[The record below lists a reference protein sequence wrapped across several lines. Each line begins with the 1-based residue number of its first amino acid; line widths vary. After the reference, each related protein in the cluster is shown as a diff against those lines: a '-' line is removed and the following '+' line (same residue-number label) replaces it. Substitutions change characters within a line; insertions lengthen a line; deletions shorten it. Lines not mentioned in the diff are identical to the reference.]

1 MIDNKELETLLGL
14 CDIEIERIVRGERK
28 TLKVYVTS
36 TKDGTSCHCCGKPI
50 EKFYGFGQEI
60 ELRHLPIFDYK
71 TYIVI
76 KPKRYVCERCDGR
89 PTTSQTLPW
98 YTKKSAFTVAYE
110 QDLMRS
116 LINSTIQ
123 DVSLKH
129 DVGNDA
135 IQGILDRHIDA
146 KVDWNTIP
154 VIESIGIDEIAIKKG
169 HRDFVVV
176 VSAYV
181 LGQLRVIGILANR
194 EKATVK
200 EFFLTIPK
208 RLRRMV
214 KMVCSDLYRGFIGA
228 AKDVFGKRV
237 AVCADRF
244 HVAKLYRE
252 GLDDLRKKEMKRL
265 RRALSTEVY
274 GGLKNVHWIVRKRRD
289 ELSADERRILN
300 RLFEHSPKI
309 REAYEL
315 CEALTAI
322 YDAPL
327 SKGQGKRK
335 LKGWM
340 QRVVNCNAAC
350 FSRFLKTLESN
361 MEEIANYF
369 VARQTSGFVEGLNNK
384 IKVLKR
390 RCYGITNTN
399 HLFQRVC
406 LDLNGY
412 ALFARSVD

>member
-1 MIDNKELETLLGL
+1 MIDKEELTVLLGL
-14 CDIEIERIVRGERK
+14 CDIEAERVAREEPN
-28 TLKVYVTS
+28 TLKIYVKS
-36 TKDGTSCHCCGKPI
+36 TKDGTSCHRCSKPI
-50 EKFYGFGQEI
+50 EKYYGYGQEI

-76 KPKRYVCERCDGR
+76 KPKRYVCETCEGT

-98 YTKKSAFTVAYE
+98 YTPKSAFTVAYE
-110 QDLMRS
+110 QDVMRS

-123 DVSLKH
+123 DVSLKY
-129 DVGNDA
+129 DIGADA
-135 IQGILDRHIDA
+135 IQGILDRHIA
-146 KVDWNTIP
+146 TQVDWNTIP
-154 VIESIGIDEIAIKKG
+154 AIDFIGIDEIALKKG
-169 HRDFVVV
+169 HRDFVVI
-176 VSAYV
+176 VSAYI
-181 LGQLRVIGILANR
+181 LGKLWVIGILADR

-200 EFFLTIPK
+200 KFFLSIPK
-208 RLRRMV
+208 RLRRTIR
-214 KMVCSDLYRGFIGA
+214 MVCSDLYRGFIGA
-228 AKDVFGKRV
+228 AKAVFGKHV

-252 GLDDLRKKEMKRL
+252 ALDDLRKKEMKRL
-265 RRALSTEVY
+265 RRVLSNDTY
-274 GGLKNVHWIVRKRRD
+274 GVLKNVHWIVRKRRD
-289 ELSADERRILN
+289 ELNADERRILN

-335 LKGWM
+335 FRGWM
-340 QRVVNCNAAC
+340 QRVVNRNVTC
-350 FSRFLKTLESN
+350 FGRFLNTLETN

-369 VARQTSGFVEGLNNK
+369 IARQTSGFVEGLNNK

-390 RCYGITNTN
+390 RCYGITNTD
-399 HLFQRVC
+399 HLFQRVY
-406 LDLNGY
+406 LDLRGY
-412 ALFARSVD
+412 ALFSA

>member
-1 MIDNKELETLLGL
+1 LIGKEDLTALLGL
-14 CDIEIERIVRGERK
+14 SDIEVERIVHGERK
-28 TLKVYVTS
+28 TLKIYVKS
-36 TKDGTSCHCCGKPI
+36 TKDGTACHCCGKPI

-60 ELRHLPIFDYK
+60 ALRHLPIFDYK
-71 TYIVI
+71 TSIVI
-76 KPKRYVCERCDGR
+76 TPKRYVCEKCDGG

-98 YTKKSAFTVAYE
+98 YTRKSAFTVAYE
-110 QDLMRS
+110 QDVMRS

-129 DVGNDA
+129 DIGDDA
-135 IQGILDRHIDA
+135 VQGILDRHIA
-146 KVDWNTIP
+146 TEVDWSTIP
-154 VIESIGIDEIAIKKG
+154 AIDVVGIDEIALKKG
-169 HRDFVVV
+169 HRDFVAI

-181 LGQLRVIGILANR
+181 LGQLRVIGILADR
-194 EKATVK
+194 EKATVE
-200 EFFLTIPK
+200 EFFLSIPK
-208 RLRRMV
+208 RLRRTV
-214 KMVCSDLYRGFIGA
+214 KMVCSDLYRGFISA
-228 AKDVFGKRV
+228 AKAVFGKHV

-265 RRALSTEVY
+265 RRALSKEAY
-274 GGLKNVHWIVRKRRD
+274 AGLKNVHWIVRKRRD

-300 RLFEHSPKI
+300 RLFEHSPTI

-327 SKGQGKRK
+327 SKGQGRRK
-335 LKGWM
+335 FKGWM
-340 QRVVNCNAAC
+340 QRVVNRNATC
-350 FSRFLKTLESN
+350 FGRFLKTLETN

-399 HLFQRVC
+399 HLFQRVS

-412 ALFARSVD
+412 ALFAR